1 MEEQKIQ
8 NGLPENEEAT
18 ENKKC
23 EIAVVWDDENTSA
36 SRGLKTC
43 YGLGSLTLLLIPLAL
58 LPLGLFPALIIVF
71 IAGMICKSRFYNKTK
86 PISGVVRMLKDPAEK
101 DLIQKIK
108 DYYDLVASV
117 RIWLIL
123 IMIGNLLISVFL
135 TSEYIEEIGRINNI
149 YGNIY
154 GTYYNNGFFETYL
167 AFVLVETPAV
177 FINILLTLFLQ

>member
-18 ENKKC
+18 ENKKY

-71 IAGMICKSRFYNKTK
+71 IAGMICKSRFYSKTK
-86 PISGVVRMLKDPAEK
+86 LISGVRMLKDPAEK

-135 TSEYIEEIGRINNI
+135 TSGHIEEIGRINNI
-149 YGNIY
+149 YG
-154 GTYYNNGFFETYL
+154 TSYNNGFFETYL
-167 AFVLVETPAV
+167 AFVLVETPVV
-177 FINILLTLFLQ
+177 FINFLLTPFLQ

>member
-71 IAGMICKSRFYNKTK
+71 IAGMICKSRFYSKTK
-86 PISGVVRMLKDPAEK
+86 LISGVRTLKDPAEK

-123 IMIGNLLISVFL
+123 IMIGNLFISVFL
-135 TSEYIEEIGRINNI
+135 TSEYIEEIGRFNNI
-149 YGNIY
+149 YG
-154 GTYYNNGFFETYL
+154 TTLHNGFFETYL
-167 AFVLVETPAV
+167 AFVLVNTPAE
-177 FINILLTLFLQ
+177 FINILLTPFLQ

>member
-1 MEEQKIQ
+1 MEQEKQ
-8 NGLPENEEAT
+8 NGLPENKEAT
-18 ENKKC
+18 ENNKC
-23 EIAVVWDDENTSA
+23 EIAVVWDDENTSV

-71 IAGMICKSRFYNKTK
+71 IAGKICKSRFYSKTK
-86 PISGVVRMLKDPAEK
+86 LISGVRMLKDPAEK

-123 IMIGNLLISVFL
+123 IMIANLLISVFL
-135 TSEYIEEIGRINNI
+135 TSEHIEEIERINNI
-149 YGNIY
+149 YGTNYI
-154 GTYYNNGFFETYL
+154 NGFFETYL
-167 AFVLVETPAV
+167 GFVLVNTPVV
-177 FINILLTLFLQ
+177 FINFLLTPFLQ